1 MSFSRQE
8 ENDMRLI
15 LGKLVLAPAVLA
27 AVAMASTAA
36 KASTV
41 NVPFSFAAAGHVWPA
56 GSYSVEKNL
65 IQDIVTVK
73 SNETGLSFS
82 SLLGP
87 GEPSPYDTS
96 VVLEF
101 DQFGNSHALRTVQY
115 GPQITRRLDR
125 KMANSERIRASGR

>member
-1 MSFSRQE
+1 
-8 ENDMRLI
+8 MRLT

-56 GSYSVEKNL
+56 GLYTVQKDLTLNV
-65 IQDIVTVK
+65 VTVK
-73 SNETGLSFS
+73 SNETALSFM

-87 GEPSPYDTS
+87 GEPAPDNTS
-96 VVLEF
+96 VILEF
-101 DQFGNSHALRTVQY
+101 DQFGSSHALRTIQY
-115 GPQITRRLDR
+115 GGQITSRLDR
-125 KMANSERIRASGR
+125 KMVNAERIRASGR